1 MSLQLAASVQGRCVV
16 LGLRALE
23 LLAAPMGTP
32 AQWHLEV
39 FAIIWGAGSLLMLL
53 PLIAHPALLRRRLR
67 AGPVFEPE
75 TSQKIIVTLVI
86 LCLLGMFGVSVIDL
100 LAGWS
105 QVASPVVVLG
115 DVLVASGL
123 LLVFLTFHA
132 NPYAASTVT
141 VETEQT
147 VISTGPYALV
157 RHPLYSG
164 GLLMFLGAPLALG
177 SWWGLVLCPPILVLV
192 IFRLLDEETYL
203 SAHLP
208 GYRAYC
214 AKVTHRLVPAV
225 W

>member
-1 MSLQLAASVQGRCVV
+1 
-16 LGLRALE
+16 
-23 LLAAPMGTP
+23 
-32 AQWHLEV
+32 
-39 FAIIWGAGSLLMLL
+39 MLF

-67 AGPVFEPE
+67 AGPVFELE

-86 LCLLGMFGVSVIDL
+86 LCVLAMFGVSVIDL

-105 QVASPVVVLG
+105 QVATPVVVLG
-115 DVLVASGL
+115 DGLVAAGL
-123 LLVFLTFHA
+123 LVAFLAFRA
-132 NPYAASTVT
+132 NPFAASTVT
-141 VETEQT
+141 VEAEQT
-147 VISTGPYALV
+147 VISTGPYAFV

-177 SWWGLVLCPPILVLV
+177 SWWGLVFYLPILVLI

-203 SAHLP
+203 STHLP

-214 AKVTHRLVPAV
+214 AKVTYRLVPAI